1 MRFDS
6 ITNKKTNRFKDSVSK
21 LTEKYKNDIT
31 VEKEVTKPNIRLSDV
46 PKININDIAEQSRG
60 GITSA
65 QIRKQANLMQQ
76 ERIRAEEA
84 QKAREEAEWHAK
96 TPIQKVGTVVGKTL
110 ATPVA
115 AMGELG
121 TGVARAFEGFMD
133 LGITGGGVGIGAMRK
148 KRLEN
153 SQIMR
158 DKLLSEGKISQQEAD
173 EWQRKINEEKIQDQ
187 EIDKATAKAIE
198 YPIAENL
205 LGKANREFTE
215 KYSYLPTKAADI
227 SKTVGTILPSIG
239 TGSELM
245 ASKPLQALAGT
256 GKFGSKLA
264 STASMIPFMGQ
275 ATGMSTEEALREGAD
290 LQSAAKYGVLSGVV
304 EGTIEA
310 ISGGI
315 GGTTSNK
322 LISKLAPETISKIS
336 NKVIAKYLPKLLDAG
351 IDLTGE
357 GAEEWLSTFI
367 NPYIKRL
374 TYDEKAELST
384 SEERMEAFIDGVL
397 ASMVLKGATSLSK
410 RTTPEGRIEALPEI
424 DINTQNQLANIN
436 KNIEYQKQNE
446 ALANKQI
453 QESVQNAK
461 NNIENS
467 KTTLTLPE
475 GNRFYADEKGN
486 VVTAQNY
493 VAPRGQ
499 VQNQNSPVNTKQT
512 IVDAQNN
519 SQNDLLRQINT
530 TLPTQAEMAQKANT
544 EQINTSPN
552 LATQKAQKT
561 YQSAKIAGMTDVDM
575 KKAIDLN
582 NMLRSG
588 ANLEFYDEKNIP
600 QNVQA
605 DKAKIAN
612 GFYKDGTL
620 WINKNSKN
628 KVEQILGHELTHH
641 LETTNSYTDLSNTIL
656 DSDVFYDY
664 ISEKGYTNVA
674 EYKTKLKEMGY
685 TDAQMNNEMVARFVE
700 EKLFTDQNSID
711 RLARQN
717 TKLVEKIKNWISDLV
732 VSFKGTAQEKE
743 LLRIENMYRKAL
755 DQARNTTASTETQY
769 SYSGE
774 VGLQNL
780 KTRYDKMNTM
790 QKEFVNELEN
800 NYQKALYLSSKGYK
814 NDQILKET
822 GWFESD
828 GKWKWEI
835 PDEYFKLKDNANLSN
850 GEHDLSEII
859 DHDLIFM
866 VYPELA
872 KQKVVVSNNAGRSFY
887 NTINDKIYLKIG
899 EKTRDAIELSLLH
912 ELQHSIQ
919 NIEGFDGGTSSLGGM
934 LRYYEKHGEI
944 EASDTV
950 RRFKQSKNDA
960 SFDRENVAP
969 ELSKENPKHPMLDK
983 YLAGETKKQT
993 PIRDSLYQKSKEKG
1007 NGIYEKIDRKAFGM
1021 EVDEANNGKDMR
1033 VDNGG
1038 RTRQNV
1044 TDTAGKEPAFSM
1056 PETDNQGRKL
1066 TTEQQE
1072 FFKDSK
1078 VRDEDGKLIEV
1089 YHGSANQFTVFDKS
1103 KIKTGATLYANSGDG
1118 FYFTDNEA
1126 VADRYSKDKF
1136 KYTTYLN
1143 ITNPLVV
1150 ENGLTNEAKQVL
1162 KEFSQQV
1169 IEKHPEATKKG
1180 IARYEE
1186 FDGDVG
1192 PRSGTAI
1199 LSNVVSEYGNEFTDF
1214 LKAKGYDGI
1223 KSSVSD
1229 YTGLGEK
1236 YNYVAFEPNQ
1246 IKNVDNTNPTEN
1258 PDIRYSVNPVE
1269 VDKNTTKSQES
1280 SLLNEIAPIDDKKLE
1295 TVEEK
1300 ETTASILTKSPKR
1313 PAKDLLKQSVDVVM
1327 RKLVDAGN
1335 TINTVGK
1342 LTGDKHLYEYFNNTK
1357 QARQSAE
1364 YMIGE
1369 AQTDIKGN
1377 RVGNSLIRI
1386 FEEVRSKGDAYT
1398 NEFFEYLL
1406 HMHNIDRMAQNK
1418 PVFGASVTAEDSRK
1432 IANQLLEKHPEFE
1445 KQANKV
1451 YAYNRNLMQWRVDSG
1466 LISKEQ
1472 ADLMNE
1478 MYPHY
1483 VPTFRDVSGT
1493 SGSRAMQ
1500 NTVQIANTVRKAT
1513 GSNKNIMPIDASMA
1527 RQTMQTVQA
1536 AKRNLLGNRLLNDAL
1551 NNKDKV
1557 GEYIQAVE
1565 KTTDKA
1571 DLETDLDTPKDT
1583 NLTDNNN
1590 VFKIFRNGETY
1601 VMQVNN
1607 GIYEGLKS
1615 ISSEIDNTDTN
1626 LILKPVKAANNM
1638 FKKLI
1643 TGYSPMFSLKNFSR
1657 DIQDSG
1663 LYSKELREF
1672 IKKYPNT
1679 YKEMISNGK
1688 MWQLYKSLGGTGSS
1702 FFDYETGIEKTLDRQ
1717 NKTSTKIKDATLGKV
1732 EELNMM
1738 IEQAPRFAE
1747 FMATIEKVGNQ
1758 NYDTL
1763 MEAML
1768 NAADIT
1774 VNFGRSGTWGKAL
1787 NATAVPFFNPSI
1799 QGFDKF
1805 ARTVLESR
1813 DGKKFAKLAIRA
1825 TLLGI
1830 LPSVINE
1837 LLYWD
1842 DEEYENLTDRDKD
1855 TNFLIKVE
1863 DIPVVN
1869 KLAKNNDNKWLKI
1882 PKGRVLSIFGNTAA
1896 RGLRTLKGE
1905 EWDVGEFFK
1914 NQASQTAPISV
1925 LESNIASPIQA
1936 VKNNKTWYG
1945 SDIVPQRLQD
1955 YAPKDQYDENTD
1967 VFSKWLGSK
1976 INYSPKKINYL
1987 IDAYTGIIGDV
1998 VLPLTTPK
2006 AETNPFTK
2014 AFVVDGVTSNEIS
2027 NDFYNMLDKYNP
2039 KQNPKK
2045 SAKEVSRYL
2054 NKQSSQ
2060 VSNIYKQIREVE
2072 NSNISDDEKRKQV
2085 RELRELA
2092 NTIELTAMATV
2103 PEYEKAVDKY
2113 RGTFTDEDVDSDYA
2127 YLFANRDVFGAEY
2140 AVKTFSKSLYNNHK
2154 DENMNT
2160 FFRNYFTREYF
2171 QKKLEP
2177 KETKKTTKNTLPTLS
2192 QQRAKLP
2199 TLKK

>member
-6 ITNKKTNRFKDSVSK
+6 ITNKKTNRFKESVSK

-31 VEKEVTKPNIRLSDV
+31 VEKTNPSIKLSDV
-46 PKININDIAEQSRG
+46 PKIDINAIAEQSRG
-60 GITSA
+60 GMTSA
-65 QIRKQANLMQQ
+65 QIRRQANLMQQ
-76 ERIRAEEA
+76 ENQRIEQE
-84 QKAREEAEWHAK
+84 QKAKEQAEWQAK

-115 AMGELG
+115 ALGELG
-121 TGVARAFEGFMD
+121 TGVGRGFEGFAD
-133 LGITGGGVGIGAMRK
+133 LGITAGGLGIGAMRK
-148 KRLEN
+148 TRLEN
-153 SQIMR
+153 SQKML
-158 DKLLSEGKISQQEAD
+158 DKLIAEGKISGKDAE
-173 EWQRKINEEKIQDQ
+173 EWQRKIEEGKKDDKA
-187 EIDKATAKAIE
+187 IDEATAKAIE
-198 YPIAENL
+198 YPVAENL
-205 LGKANREFTE
+205 LGKANREFSQN
-215 KYSYLPTKAADI
+215 YSYLPTKVADV
-227 SKTVGTILPSIG
+227 SKTVGTILPSLATG
-239 TGSELM
+239 TELM
-245 ASKPLQALAGT
+245 ASKPLQALAST
-256 GKFGSKLA
+256 GKVGTKIA
-264 STASMIPFMGQ
+264 STTSMIPFMGQ
-275 ATGMSTEEALREGAD
+275 AAGMSTEEALREGAD
-290 LQSAAKYGVLSGVV
+290 LKTAAQYGALSGAV
-304 EGTIEA
+304 EGMIEA

-315 GGTTSNK
+315 GGTASNK

-336 NKVIAKYLPKLLDAG
+336 NKVIAKYLPRLLDTG
-351 IDLTGE
+351 VDLAGE
-357 GAEEWLSTFI
+357 GAEEWLSTYI

-384 SEERMEAFIDGVL
+384 SEERMEAFVDGVL
-397 ASMVLKGATSLSK
+397 ASLVLKGATSLAE
-410 RTTPEGRIEALPEI
+410 RTTPQGEVEALPEM
-424 DINTQNQLANIN
+424 DIATQNQL
-436 KNIEYQKQNE
+436 KS
-446 ALANKQI
+446 LGI
-453 QESVQNAK
+453 QETNVPNVTQNVS
-461 NNIENS
+461 NQQ
-467 KTTLTLPE
+467 T
-475 GNRFYADEKGN
+475 N
-486 VVTAQNY
+486 V
-493 VAPRGQ
+493 
-499 VQNQNSPVNTKQT
+499 
-512 IVDAQNN
+512 
-519 SQNDLLRQINT
+519 

-544 EQINTSPN
+544 EQINATPN
-552 LATQKAQKT
+552 LPTQKAQKT

-612 GFYKDGTL
+612 GFYRDGTL

-641 LETTNSYTDLSNTIL
+641 LETTNSYTELSNTIL

-664 ISEKGYTNVA
+664 ISEKGYTNIA

-685 TDAQMNNEMVARFVE
+685 NDAQMNNEMVARFVE
-700 EKLFTDQNSID
+700 EKLFTDQSSID

-743 LLRIENMYRKAL
+743 LRRIENMYRKAL
-755 DQARNTTASTETQY
+755 EQARNTTNTQNIAYSIKENANGKFVKVDTDQDIFEGINEKDYNKIAKMYMQDYLKGTTKLTSNDEAIIDTRGIRKYTNPQQRTSYFDEKMFLTPELKNVLEIAEKVEVSEANKDNSKYNNWEYYKFNFEIGNRTFEGLINIGIDKDGYKHFYEINKIHPIGISSVSTNSTNRMYSNNSINQNDKTVNTQY
-769 SYSGE
+769 A
-774 VGLQNL
+774 Q
-780 KTRYDKMNTM
+780 
-790 QKEFVNELEN
+790 EN
-800 NYQKALYLSSKGYK
+800 K
-814 NDQILKET
+814 N
-822 GWFESD
+822 
-828 GKWKWEI
+828 
-835 PDEYFKLKDNANLSN
+835 
-850 GEHDLSEII
+850 
-859 DHDLIFM
+859 
-866 VYPELA
+866 
-872 KQKVVVSNNAGRSFY
+872 
-887 NTINDKIYLKIG
+887 
-899 EKTRDAIELSLLH
+899 
-912 ELQHSIQ
+912 
-919 NIEGFDGGTSSLGGM
+919 
-934 LRYYEKHGEI
+934 
-944 EASDTV
+944 
-950 RRFKQSKNDA
+950 
-960 SFDRENVAP
+960 
-969 ELSKENPKHPMLDK
+969 
-983 YLAGETKKQT
+983 
-993 PIRDSLYQKSKEKG
+993 
-1007 NGIYEKIDRKAFGM
+1007 
-1021 EVDEANNGKDMR
+1021 
-1033 VDNGG
+1033 
-1038 RTRQNV
+1038 
-1044 TDTAGKEPAFSM
+1044 DTAGKEPAFSM
-1056 PETDNQGRKL
+1056 PEIPKGYTRLYRGLTEEFDKNYDRKKLDNSNGYESWTDSYELAKAYGDNVYYIDIPTSEIKNGIIDEDATSETYGDRNLIYSNDKPVGIKGKSGNEYMLYTDHDNYSDIEYKKVEETDKVSFSLPETDNQGRTLSK
-1066 TTEQQE
+1066 EQQE

-1078 VRDEDGKLIEV
+1078 VRDENGKLLEV
-1089 YHGSANQFTVFDKS
+1089 YHGTEANVGIPKEYWFNTFD
-1103 KIKTGATLYANSGDG
+1103 IDRTGANGSVLGDG
-1118 FYFTDNEA
+1118 FYFTDNLEHA
-1126 VADRYSKDKF
+1126 QRYAHSKGNV
-1136 KYTTYLN
+1136 YTTYLN
-1143 ITNPLVV
+1143 ITNPFEKSRTQTFKEAV
-1150 ENGLTNEAKQVL
+1150 EEINPDFDISRLFLPN
-1162 KEFSQQV
+1162 SS
-1169 IEKHPEATKKG
+1169 
-1180 IARYEE
+1180 R
-1186 FDGDVG
+1186 FDGK
-1192 PRSGTAI
+1192 R
-1199 LSNVVSEYGNEFTDF
+1199 LREYLIEN
-1214 LKAKGYDGI
+1214 GYDG
-1223 KSSVSD
+1223 VFLEG
-1229 YTGLGEK
+1229 T
-1236 YNYVAFEPNQ
+1236 YVAFEPNQ

-1269 VDKNTTKSQES
+1269 VDKNTSKSQES

-1493 SGSRAMQ
+1493 SGSKAMQ
-1500 NTVQIANTVRKAT
+1500 GTVQIANTVRKAT

-1626 LILKPVKAANNM
+1626 LILKPIKAANNM

-1643 TGYSPMFSLKNFSR
+1643 TGYSPMFTIKNFAR

-1702 FFDYETGIEKTLDRQ
+1702 FFDYETGIEKTLDTK
-1717 NKTSTKIKDATLGKV
+1717 NKTSTKIKEATIGKV

-1747 FMATIEKVGNQ
+1747 FMATIDKAGNQ

-1774 VNFGRSGTWGKAL
+1774 VNFGRSGTLGKAL

-1799 QGFDKF
+1799 QGFDKS

-1869 KLAKNNDNKWLKI
+1869 KLVKNNDNKWLKI

-1925 LESNIASPIQA
+1925 FDSNLYSPIQT
-1936 VKNNKTWYG
+1936 VQNNKTWYG

-2060 VSNIYKQIREVE
+2060 VSDIYKQIREVE
-2072 NSNISDDEKRKQV
+2072 NSDISDDEKRKQV

-2092 NTIELTAMATV
+2092 NTIELTAMATA
-2103 PEYEKAVDKY
+2103 PEYEKAVEKY
-2113 RGTFTDEDVDSDYA
+2113 RGTFADEDVDSDYA
-2127 YLFANRDVFGAEY
+2127 YLFANRDIFGAEY

-2154 DENMNT
+2154 NENMDK
-2160 FFRNYFTREYF
+2160 FFRSYFTKQYF

-2177 KETKKTTKNTLPTLS
+2177 EKTKTTAKNTLPTLK

>member
-1 MRFDS
+1 MAR
-6 ITNKKTNRFKDSVSK
+6 NKDFFVNSTPKRDRSFFVKEEKTTSNVVKANTYPIKDKYNSAFAMPVKQGIGDKVANFFKMTLPTAAEKAVDNIKEPFTGASVSK
-21 LTEKYKNDIT
+21 LMTEAKLSPQMMVDDAKIQLAKENPTREDYAMVKQTQEVIDKYGKPESNFRAISEDT
-31 VEKEVTKPNIRLSDV
+31 TKLQEQLKSAEKTWQVSPVDATLANTGAGVANIFGSLGSFANSLGADKVPLLKDVTNFAVDGARKAQENAQQY
-46 PKININDIAEQSRG
+46 NRG
-60 GITSA
+60 NYG
-65 QIRKQANLMQQ
+65 
-76 ERIRAEEA
+76 EA
-84 QKAREEAEWHAK
+84 L
-96 TPIQKVGTVVGKTL
+96 GTVTQGVVNL
-110 ATPVA
+110 VPYFV
-115 AMGELG
+115 LG
-121 TGVARAFEGFMD
+121 TGKTAVKG
-133 LGITGGGVGIGAMRK
+133 
-148 KRLEN
+148 
-153 SQIMR
+153 
-158 DKLLSEGKISQQEAD
+158 
-173 EWQRKINEEKIQDQ
+173 
-187 EIDKATAKAIE
+187 ATAVTKYAKYIE
-198 YPIAENL
+198 PIIKNPSFWYSLTSMWGSKYQEKL
-205 LGKANREFTE
+205 DEGYNRF
-215 KYSYLPTKAADI
+215 
-227 SKTVGTILPSIG
+227 
-239 TGSELM
+239 
-245 ASKPLQALAGT
+245 QALGNSILYAVP
-256 GKFGSKLA
+256 A
-264 STASMIPFMGQ
+264 
-275 ATGMSTEEALREGAD
+275 AL
-290 LQSAAKYGVLSGVV
+290 
-304 EGTIEA
+304 IEV
-310 ISGGI
+310 SGGI
-315 GGTTSNK
+315 GAKGKETQSLLRTMGEEIGEEIAQDIMGGISDKVATNHDLPIFSTTEDAIINPKQLAKTAAYTAPIVAIGGGANNVINK
-322 LISKLAPETISKIS
+322 SINNRVENQKVQAQINQDLQNYRKKFNQNTDLSIQPE
-336 NKVIAKYLPKLLDAG
+336 NVAGLPKL
-351 IDLTGE
+351 
-357 GAEEWLSTFI
+357 
-367 NPYIKRL
+367 N
-374 TYDEKAELST
+374 
-384 SEERMEAFIDGVL
+384 
-397 ASMVLKGATSLSK
+397 
-410 RTTPEGRIEALPEI
+410 
-424 DINTQNQLANIN
+424 
-436 KNIEYQKQNE
+436 
-446 ALANKQI
+446 
-453 QESVQNAK
+453 VQNGLQTA
-461 NNIENS
+461 NNQQ
-467 KTTLTLPE
+467 T
-475 GNRFYADEKGN
+475 N
-486 VVTAQNY
+486 V
-493 VAPRGQ
+493 
-499 VQNQNSPVNTKQT
+499 
-512 IVDAQNN
+512 
-519 SQNDLLRQINT
+519 

-588 ANLEFYDEKNIP
+588 ANLEFYDPKNIP
-600 QNVQA
+600 QGVDTLRAA
-605 DKAKIAN
+605 DAN
-612 GFYKDGTL
+612 GFYMNGTL
-620 WINKNSKN
+620 WINKNSEM
-628 KVEQILGHELTHH
+628 KVEKILGHELTHYV
-641 LETTNSYTDLSNTIL
+641 ENDDLVNTIL
-656 DSDVFYDY
+656 DSNIFYDFLA
-664 ISEKGYTNVA
+664 EKGFNNTA
-674 EYKTKLKEMGY
+674 EFKTYLMEKKGYKQNEL
-685 TDAQMNNEMVARFVE
+685 NSEMVAHFAE
-700 EKLFTDQNSID
+700 EKLFGKEETIN
-711 RLARQN
+711 RLARENRTLAQ
-717 TKLVEKIKNWISDLV
+717 KILNWISDLRTKIAG
-732 VSFKGTAQEKE
+732 STEAKE

-755 DQARNTTASTETQY
+755 DQARNVDTSLTDAQY
-769 SYSGE
+769 SIAG
-774 VGLQNL
+774 VKGARRLRKNL
-780 KTRYDKMNTM
+780 AYRNIMENYKSAKKFFKEGYDNARLI
-790 QKEFVNELEN
+790 E
-800 NYQKALYLSSKGYK
+800 
-814 NDQILKET
+814 ET
-822 GWFESD
+822 GWYRDNEGNWKYEFSDEDMTLKENIKLDNKKIYPLDKMLKHDVLFEAYPQLRNYTVILADIGSEHRA
-828 GKWKWEI
+828 GIFSPAKIILLNPNYANTKESA
-835 PDEYFKLKDNANLSN
+835 EY
-850 GEHDLSEII
+850 
-859 DHDLIFM
+859 
-866 VYPELA
+866 ELA
-872 KQKVVVSNNAGRSFY
+872 HEIQH
-887 NTINDKIYLKIG
+887 
-899 EKTRDAIELSLLH
+899 AI
-912 ELQHSIQ
+912 QV
-919 NIEGFDGGTSSLGGM
+919 IEGFPGAATNKNGKYAYYTSL
-934 LRYYEKHGEI
+934 GEI
-944 EASDTV
+944 EARDVSE
-950 RRFKQSKNDA
+950 RLRMLQNQRKQYI
-960 SFDRENVAP
+960 P
-969 ELSKENPKHPMLDK
+969 ETAKENPTHEGLER
-983 YLAGETKKQT
+983 YLNRRTEGERLKDEEYIQRQEARDNLKKSIKNFFGGGVGYAQDIDMDNSQNNT
-993 PIRDSLYQKSKEKG
+993 EAQSK
-1007 NGIYEKIDRKAFGM
+1007 
-1021 EVDEANNGKDMR
+1021 ANR
-1033 VDNGG
+1033 VLHNENIENK
-1038 RTRQNV
+1038 RL
-1044 TDTAGKEPAFSM
+1044 AGKEPAFSM
-1056 PETDNQGRKL
+1056 PETDNLVIKNEV
-1066 TTEQQE
+1066 TNSY
-1072 FFKDSK
+1072 D
-1078 VRDEDGKLIEV
+1078 DEV
-1089 YHGSANQFTVFDKS
+1089 YNQMTAELDGEIIGKIEYSVYNDVPHIQMIETKPEYRRKGVATKLLQELQKEYEGKEIDFGMTTPDGTKLLESITYSVENKKVAKKLNRIKKIDK
-1103 KIKTGATLYANSGDG
+1103 II
-1118 FYFTDNEA
+1118 NE
-1126 VADRYSKDKF
+1126 YDKQLG
-1136 KYTTYLN
+1136 YYE
-1143 ITNPLVV
+1143 
-1150 ENGLTNEAKQVL
+1150 ENGLRVPEGYADDYNKLIDEKRMLEDETYDKEVNERFV
-1162 KEFSQQV
+1162 
-1169 IEKHPEATKKG
+1169 
-1180 IARYEE
+1180 
-1186 FDGDVG
+1186 
-1192 PRSGTAI
+1192 
-1199 LSNVVSEYGNEFTDF
+1199 
-1214 LKAKGYDGI
+1214 
-1223 KSSVSD
+1223 
-1229 YTGLGEK
+1229 
-1236 YNYVAFEPNQ
+1236 
-1246 IKNVDNTNPTEN
+1246 
-1258 PDIRYSVNPVE
+1258 RYSVNPVE
-1269 VDKNTTKSQES
+1269 VAKNPKAQEPN
-1280 SLLNEIAPIDDKKLE
+1280 LLNEIAPIDEKQLE
-1295 TVEEK
+1295 NVEEK

-1418 PVFGASVTAEDSRK
+1418 PVFGGSVKAEDSQR
-1432 IANQLLEKHPEFE
+1432 IANELLEKHPEFE

-1493 SGSRAMQ
+1493 SGSKAMQ
-1500 NTVQIANTVRKAT
+1500 GTVQITNTVRKAK
-1513 GSNKNIMPIDASMA
+1513 GSNKDIMPIDASMA

-1571 DLETDLDTPKDT
+1571 DLETELDTPKDT
-1583 NLTDNNN
+1583 NLDSNNN
-1590 VFKIFRNGETY
+1590 VFKIFRNGETF

-1615 ISSEIDNTDTN
+1615 ISSEIDNTDTA
-1626 LILKPVKAANNM
+1626 LLLKPVKAANNM

-1643 TGYSPMFSLKNFSR
+1643 TGYSPMFTIKNFAR

-1702 FFDYETGIEKTLDRQ
+1702 FFDYETGIEKTLDTK
-1717 NKTSTKIKDATLGKV
+1717 NKTSTKIKEATIGKV

-1747 FMATIEKVGNQ
+1747 FMATIDKAGNQ

-1855 TNFLIKVE
+1855 TNFLIKTG
-1863 DIPVVN
+1863 
-1869 KLAKNNDNKWLKI
+1869 DNKWLKI
-1882 PKGRVLSIFGNTAA
+1882 PKGRVLSIFGNTAV

-2060 VSNIYKQIREVE
+2060 VSDIYKQIREVE
-2072 NSNISDDEKRKQV
+2072 NSDISDEEKRKQV

-2092 NTIELTAMATV
+2092 NTIELTAMATA
-2103 PEYEKAVDKY
+2103 PEYEKAVEKY
-2113 RGTFTDEDVDSDYA
+2113 RGTFADEDVDSDYA
-2127 YLFANRDVFGAEY
+2127 YLFANRDIFGAEY

-2154 DENMNT
+2154 NENMDK
-2160 FFRNYFTREYF
+2160 FFRSYFTKQYF

-2177 KETKKTTKNTLPTLS
+2177 EKTKTTNTLPTLK

>member
-1 MRFDS
+1 MARNKDFFVNSAPKRDKS
-6 ITNKKTNRFKDSVSK
+6 FFVKEDTKKTTNLPTQQKINTKTIVGKDKFNSQLQAPVKQDLGDKVGNFFKVTIPNAAEDLWDDIKEPFVGKSTKQIMTEAKLSPKMLVEDAKVQMEKENPTREDYALVKQTQDAIKKYGTPESNIRAISEDTTKLQEQLKVAEKTWQASPVDAAAANTGAAAVSIFGNMASFANSLGADK
-21 LTEKYKNDIT
+21 IPLL
-31 VEKEVTKPNIRLSDV
+31 KEVTNFAVDGARRAQQNAQQYNKGNYGEALGAVTQGVVNLV
-46 PKININDIAEQSRG
+46 PYFLIGTGTTAVKGATTVSKYGKYIEPIIKNPSFWYSLTSMWGQKYQEKLDEGYNRFDALKNAIMYALPASLIEVSGGFGAKGKEAQSLLITMGEEIAEEITQDIMS
-60 GITSA
+60 GIS
-65 QIRKQANLMQQ
+65 
-76 ERIRAEEA
+76 
-84 QKAREEAEWHAK
+84 
-96 TPIQKVGTVVGKTL
+96 
-110 ATPVA
+110 
-115 AMGELG
+115 
-121 TGVARAFEGFMD
+121 
-133 LGITGGGVGIGAMRK
+133 
-148 KRLEN
+148 
-153 SQIMR
+153 
-158 DKLLSEGKISQQEAD
+158 
-173 EWQRKINEEKIQDQ
+173 
-187 EIDKATAKAIE
+187 DKATTNHDLPIFSMTEDAIIN
-198 YPIAENL
+198 PKQ
-205 LGKANREFTE
+205 LGKTALYTAPIVAFGGGANNVINKSINNRVENQ
-215 KYSYLPTKAADI
+215 KA
-227 SKTVGTILPSIG
+227 
-239 TGSELM
+239 
-245 ASKPLQALAGT
+245 QAQ
-256 GKFGSKLA
+256 
-264 STASMIPFMGQ
+264 INQ
-275 ATGMSTEEALREGAD
+275 D
-290 LQSAAKYGVLSGVV
+290 LQNLRKQSPQNVNSVIQLENAKGLPENSLR
-304 EGTIEA
+304 
-310 ISGGI
+310 
-315 GGTTSNK
+315 K
-322 LISKLAPETISKIS
+322 LIESQN
-336 NKVIAKYLPKLLDAG
+336 NKQGNVIAPNQAK
-351 IDLTGE
+351 I
-357 GAEEWLSTFI
+357 
-367 NPYIKRL
+367 
-374 TYDEKAELST
+374 
-384 SEERMEAFIDGVL
+384 
-397 ASMVLKGATSLSK
+397 
-410 RTTPEGRIEALPEI
+410 
-424 DINTQNQLANIN
+424 TQNTN
-436 KNIEYQKQNE
+436 
-446 ALANKQI
+446 
-453 QESVQNAK
+453 
-461 NNIENS
+461 
-467 KTTLTLPE
+467 
-475 GNRFYADEKGN
+475 
-486 VVTAQNY
+486 
-493 VAPRGQ
+493 
-499 VQNQNSPVNTKQT
+499 
-512 IVDAQNN
+512 
-519 SQNDLLRQINT
+519 
-530 TLPTQAEMAQKANT
+530 M
-544 EQINTSPN
+544 EQIAQVPN
-552 LATQKAQKT
+552 LPTQKAQKT
-561 YQSAKIAGMTDVDM
+561 LQSAKNAGMTDMDM
-575 KKAIDLN
+575 QKAIDLN

-588 ANLEFYDEKNIP
+588 ANLEFYDAKNIP
-600 QNVQA
+600 ENVQA

-628 KVEQILGHELTHH
+628 AVEQILGHELTHH
-641 LETTNSYTDLSNTIL
+641 LETTNSYNDLSNTIL
-656 DSDVFYDY
+656 DSEMFYDF
-664 ISEKGYTNVA
+664 IAEKGYTNVA

-700 EKLFTDQNSID
+700 EKMFTDQASID

-743 LLRIENMYRKAL
+743 LRRIENMYRKAL
-755 DQARNTTASTETQY
+755 EQARNSTNAQTLAYSIKEDANGKFVKVDTDQDIFEGINEKDYNKIAKMYMQDYLKGTTKLTSNDETIIDTRGIRKYTNPQQRTAY
-769 SYSGE
+769 FDEKMFLTPELKNVLEIAEKVE
-774 VGLQNL
+774 VSEANKDNSKYDNWEYYKFNFEIGDRTFEGLINIGI
-780 KTRYDKMNTM
+780 DKN
-790 QKEFVNELEN
+790 
-800 NYQKALYLSSKGYK
+800 GYK
-814 NDQILKET
+814 H
-822 GWFESD
+822 FY
-828 GKWKWEI
+828 EI
-835 PDEYFKLKDNANLSN
+835 NKIHPIGISSVSTNSTNRMY
-850 GEHDLSEII
+850 
-859 DHDLIFM
+859 
-866 VYPELA
+866 
-872 KQKVVVSNNAGRSFY
+872 SNNSINQNDSSV
-887 NTINDKIYLKIG
+887 NTEY
-899 EKTRDAIELSLLH
+899 A
-912 ELQHSIQ
+912 Q
-919 NIEGFDGGTSSLGGM
+919 
-934 LRYYEKHGEI
+934 
-944 EASDTV
+944 
-950 RRFKQSKNDA
+950 
-960 SFDRENVAP
+960 EN
-969 ELSKENPKHPMLDK
+969 
-983 YLAGETKKQT
+983 KK
-993 PIRDSLYQKSKEKG
+993 
-1007 NGIYEKIDRKAFGM
+1007 
-1021 EVDEANNGKDMR
+1021 
-1033 VDNGG
+1033 
-1038 RTRQNV
+1038 
-1044 TDTAGKEPAFSM
+1044 DTAGKEPAFSI
-1056 PETDNQGRKL
+1056 PETDNQGRTLSK
-1066 TTEQQE
+1066 EQQE

-1078 VRDEDGKLIEV
+1078 VRDDNGKLLEV
-1089 YHGSANQFTVFDKS
+1089 YHGTENKFNIYKS
-1103 KIKTGATLYANSGDG
+1103 EYNE
-1118 FYFTDNEA
+1118 FFFTDSEIA
-1126 VADRYSKDKF
+1126 SRDYGSVSKKQ
-1136 KYTTYLN
+1136 YLN
-1143 ITNPLVV
+1143 LINPYEVDYAGGYDKRILDDIDY
-1150 ENGLTNEAKQVL
+1150 AK
-1162 KEFSQQV
+1162 
-1169 IEKHPEATKKG
+1169 A
-1180 IARYEE
+1180 
-1186 FDGDVG
+1186 
-1192 PRSGTAI
+1192 
-1199 LSNVVSEYGNEFTDF
+1199 N
-1214 LKAKGYDGI
+1214 GYDGVI
-1223 KSSVSD
+1223 ARNTYD
-1229 YTGLGEK
+1229 GANTHTQ
-1236 YNYVAFEPNQ
+1236 YVAFEPNQ
-1246 IKNVDNTNPTEN
+1246 IKNVDNTNPTSN
-1258 PDIRYSVNPVE
+1258 PDIRYSMNPVE
-1269 VDKNTTKSQES
+1269 VAKNPKAQES
-1280 SLLNEIAPIDDKKLE
+1280 NLLNEIAPIDEKQLE
-1295 TVEEK
+1295 NVEEK
-1300 ETTASILTKSPKR
+1300 EITASILTKSPKR

-1418 PVFGASVTAEDSRK
+1418 PVFGASVTAEDSRRV
-1432 IANQLLEKHPEFE
+1432 ANQLLEKHPEFE

-1500 NTVQIANTVRKAT
+1500 GTVQIANTIRKAT
-1513 GSNKNIMPIDASMA
+1513 GSNKDIMPIDASMA

-1565 KTTDKA
+1565 KTTEQN
-1571 DLETDLDTPKDT
+1571 DLETELDTPKDT
-1583 NLTDNNN
+1583 NLDSNNN

-1615 ISSEIDNTDTN
+1615 ISSEIDNTDTR
-1626 LILKPVKAANNM
+1626 LLLKPVKAANNM

-1643 TGYSPMFSLKNFSR
+1643 TGYSPMFTIRNFAR
-1657 DIQDSG
+1657 DIQDAG
-1663 LYSKELREF
+1663 LYSKNLRSF
-1672 IKKYPNT
+1672 LKKYPEA
-1679 YKEMISNGK
+1679 YQEMMGNGK

-1702 FFDYETGIEKTLDRQ
+1702 FFDYETGIEKTLDTQ

-1747 FMATIEKVGNQ
+1747 FMATIEKAGNK

-1768 NAADIT
+1768 NAADVT
-1774 VNFGRSGTWGKAL
+1774 VNFGRSGTVVKEW
-1787 NATAVPFFNPSI
+1787 NSTFVPFLNPSI
-1799 QGFDKF
+1799 QGFDKLT
-1805 ARTVLESR
+1805 RTVLESK

-1855 TNFLIKVE
+1855 TNFLIKTG
-1863 DIPVVN
+1863 
-1869 KLAKNNDNKWLKI
+1869 DNKWLKI

-1905 EWDVGEFFK
+1905 KWDVGEYLK

-1925 LESNIASPIQA
+1925 FDSNLYSPIQA
-1936 VKNNKTWYG
+1936 VQNNKTWYG

-1967 VFSKWLGSK
+1967 AFSKWLGGK

-1998 VLPLTTPK
+1998 ALPLTTPK

-2014 AFVVDGVTSNEIS
+2014 AFVLDGVTSNEIS

-2060 VSNIYKQIREVE
+2060 VSDIYKQIREVE
-2072 NSNISDDEKRKQV
+2072 NSDISDDKKRKQV

-2113 RGTFTDEDVDSDYA
+2113 RGTFADEDVDSDYA

-2177 KETKKTTKNTLPTLS
+2177 KETKKTTNNTLPTLS
-2192 QQRAKLP
+2192 SQRAKLP